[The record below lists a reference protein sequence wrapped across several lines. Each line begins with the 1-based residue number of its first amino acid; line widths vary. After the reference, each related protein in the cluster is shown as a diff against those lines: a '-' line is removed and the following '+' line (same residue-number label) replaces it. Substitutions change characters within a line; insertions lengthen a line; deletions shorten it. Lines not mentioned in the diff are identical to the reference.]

1 MLLTHRPCFDST
13 HKQIQIAAVGWCGGG
28 VEWRWRVTSMGRAN
42 CTVFWFEMR
51 AQSHLFTPLMV
62 SDNAVFEAARHWK
75 DPYSN
80 SNRLMLSVVV
90 EAQE

>member
-1 MLLTHRPCFDST
+1 
-13 HKQIQIAAVGWCGGG
+13 
-28 VEWRWRVTSMGRAN
+28 MGRAN

-51 AQSHLFTPLMV
+51 AQSHFLLLMV